1 MFNVKY
7 KKNKKKQKQKQTD
20 VHEKPDFQI
29 LPEKYK
35 LEVLSFL
42 TFFFLN
48 LIEFK
53 LLLFT

>member
-7 KKNKKKQKQKQTD
+7 KKKQKKTD

>member
-7 KKNKKKQKQKQTD
+7 KKKTKTKKKTD